1 MSNRKQFLPSLVI
14 LEDGSVLV
22 GYRGTKCCCDELI
35 GTWGM
40 CGEHEYES
48 ASYLRFVII
57 AIKIGP
63 KYAHLSSQSQG

>member
-1 MSNRKQFLPSLVI
+1 MCHPVQFNVQLLRFLPSLVI

-48 ASYLRFVII
+48 ASYLRLVDDL
-57 AIKIGP
+57 A
-63 KYAHLSSQSQG
+63 

>member
-1 MSNRKQFLPSLVI
+1 MKKQRIKNPNPIQLSFSSLVI

-48 ASYLRFVII
+48 ASYLRFVMDTF
-57 AIKIGP
+57 GSW
-63 KYAHLSSQSQG
+63 HL

>member
-1 MSNRKQFLPSLVI
+1 M
-14 LEDGSVLV
+14 V

-48 ASYLRFVII
+48 ASYLRFVRFAITII
-57 AIKIGP
+57 LE
-63 KYAHLSSQSQG
+63 YEHLSSLSQG

>member
-1 MSNRKQFLPSLVI
+1 M
-14 LEDGSVLV
+14 V

-48 ASYLRFVII
+48 ASYLRFVRI
-57 AIKIGP
+57 
-63 KYAHLSSQSQG
+63 SNRN